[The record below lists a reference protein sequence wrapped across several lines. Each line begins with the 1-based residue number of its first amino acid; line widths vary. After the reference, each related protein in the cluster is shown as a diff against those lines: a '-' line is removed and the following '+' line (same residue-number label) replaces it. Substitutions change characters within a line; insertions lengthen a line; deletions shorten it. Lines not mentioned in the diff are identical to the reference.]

1 MQVIVTCLVV
11 LLALHH
17 LIYLMQNLINPK
29 QAFDAMA
36 AVFSQDQ
43 APVYPRS
50 IMPAIRHPVPIGLAL
65 VLILA
70 MELAAGLLLAWGAIG
85 MLGAFDSP
93 GDFAAAGQWAM
104 LGCGVALVLWFGLF
118 LTVGAA
124 LFQMWQTQLGQ
135 GAMGDAFRSGMFSGL
150 VLLLLQFV

>member
-1 MQVIVTCLVV
+1 MQVIVTGLVL

-29 QAFDAMA
+29 QAFDAVA

-50 IMPAIRHPVPIGLAL
+50 IMPAIRHPVPIGIALA
-65 VLILA
+65 LILA
-70 MELAAGLLLAWGAIG
+70 LELAAGLLLAWGAIG
-85 MLGAFDSP
+85 MLGSIGAP
-93 GDFAAAGQWAM
+93 EEFAAAAQWAV
-104 LGCGVALVLWFGLF
+104 LGCGVALALWFGLF
-118 LTVGAA
+118 LTIGAA

-135 GAMGDAFRSGMFSGL
+135 GAMGDAFRSGTFSGL
-150 VLLLLQFV
+150 VLLLLQFA